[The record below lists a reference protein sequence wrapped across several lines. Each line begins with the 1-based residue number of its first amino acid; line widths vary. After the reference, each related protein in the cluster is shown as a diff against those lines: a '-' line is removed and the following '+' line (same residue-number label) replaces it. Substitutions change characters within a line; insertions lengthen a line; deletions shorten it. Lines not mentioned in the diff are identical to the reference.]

1 MSGPADYSIIGNG
14 PGGCASAVLL
24 SAMGHAV
31 TLYGRRPRRREAA
44 AAVGGLTLLEADKTI
59 VASDI
64 HFTESIAEAITGV
77 RNIVLAVPT
86 SAIVDYATA
95 MAAHLD
101 PAARVLLAPGHTGG
115 TLAFVR
121 ALGNVDSTL
130 AARVAVAE
138 TFTLPF
144 VARMTGP
151 AEVTVW
157 RRMAHLLIGARP
169 VDSLPDFLEAFST
182 PFPTLEPV
190 ENVMVSSLSNI
201 NAVLHPP
208 GMIGNI
214 GWIERTRGNF
224 RFYSEGVTPGI
235 ASLMGAIDRE
245 RLAVADAYGVPVAP
259 FLDLFFRAGLT
270 DEENYA
276 SGDIYAAVHNSGP
289 NTLIKS
295 PGELTDRYVAEDV
308 GCGLVAIAALADA
321 GGVATP
327 IIDSFVRLA
336 TEINGVDYFREGLN
350 ADRLGIAGMS
360 AKEVLGHA
368 CG

>member
-1 MSGPADYSIIGNG
+1 MSGQADYSIIGNG

-24 SAMGHAV
+24 SAMGHSV
-31 TLYGRRPRRREAA
+31 TLYGRRSERREAA
-44 AAVGGLTLLEADKTI
+44 AAMGGLTLLEADRTI
-59 VASDI
+59 VARDVR
-64 HFTESIAEAITGV
+64 FTESIAEAITGV
-77 RNIVLAVPT
+77 RTIILTVPT
-86 SAIVDYATA
+86 SAIVNYATE
-95 MAAHLD
+95 MAPHLD
-101 PAARVLLAPGHTGG
+101 PDARVLLAPGHTGG

-121 ALGNVDSTL
+121 ALTDVDSTL
-130 AARVAVAE
+130 AARITVAE

-169 VDSLPDFLEAFST
+169 IDAMPDFLKAFSEL
-182 PFPTLEPV
+182 FPTLEPV
-190 ENVMVSSLSNI
+190 ENVMISSLSNI

-259 FLDLFFRAGLT
+259 FLDLFFRAGIT
-270 DEENYA
+270 DEESYS
-276 SGDIYAAVHNSGP
+276 SGDIYAVVHNSGP

-295 PGELTDRYVAEDV
+295 PSELTDRYISEDV

-321 GGVATP
+321 CEVATP
-327 IIDSFVRLA
+327 IIDSFIRLA
-336 TEINGVDYFREGLN
+336 TEVNGVDYFREGLN

-360 AKEVLGHA
+360 AEQVLGHA
-368 CG
+368 RG